1 MIDPPRLRDDAG
13 GSIGEMLS
21 AARAD
26 GPRDASS
33 DKRRVLAALAALEG
47 PALPSTGA
55 ARELDVSRSPRWM
68 LGALAGAGLAV
79 PPPPPPPPPSASSP
93 NDRVVPTSPPAPASE
108 STAAARETE
117 ESPAAAMPSIDVADL
132 PSAARGASSA
142 PVRRAE
148 PAPTANGAPASV
160 TTADELAAVERVRT
174 QLAGGDAKGARR
186 DIAGYRATFVRGR
199 FVEEIDALE
208 VEALAAEGSRAE
220 AKAKAGEFEARYPT
234 SPYVRRVRSV
244 VVVSSLDE
252 TRTP

>member
-33 DKRRVLAALAALEG
+33 DKRRVLAALAALEV
-47 PALPSTGA
+47 PAAPGA

-79 PPPPPPPPPSASSP
+79 IGAIGAVSMSASSP
-93 NDRVVPTSPPAPASE
+93 NDRVVPTSPPAPPAASE
-108 STAAARETE
+108 STAAAREPQ

-142 PVRRAE
+142 AARRAE
-148 PAPTANGAPASV
+148 PAPTANGAPPSM

-174 QLAGGDAKGARR
+174 QLAGGDARGARR

-220 AKAKAGEFEARYPT
+220 AKVKAAEFEARYPS

-244 VVVSSLDE
+244 VVAASLDE
-252 TRTP
+252 AGTP